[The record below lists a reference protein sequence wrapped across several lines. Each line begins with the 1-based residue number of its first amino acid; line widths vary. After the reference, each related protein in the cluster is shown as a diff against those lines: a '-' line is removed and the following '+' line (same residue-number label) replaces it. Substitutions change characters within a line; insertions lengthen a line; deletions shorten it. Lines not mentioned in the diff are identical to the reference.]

1 MNTSALAIIAEPDYR
16 IRDVLRVELTNASY
30 TVLTAEDADDAEDLA
45 VRMEVQMIVLDV
57 SQVKLQGYSACA
69 RIRRHPGYR
78 TRPIILTATEVETR
92 DTAAAGAAGATALL
106 AKPYSV
112 SELFRVMRPYLSAN
126 DPLWD
131 NLSRVADKPLDWD
144 DAANW
149 SLSAGTGLRR
159 DGRVMPVTSERT
171 VRIPLIRVA

>member
-1 MNTSALAIIAEPDYR
+1 MSTSALAIIVEPDSR

-30 TVLTAEDADDAEDLA
+30 TVLTAEGAEDAEDMA
-45 VRMEVQMIVLDV
+45 ARMEVQMIVLDV
-57 SQVKLQGYSACA
+57 SQVKLRGYSACA

-112 SELFRVMRPYLSAN
+112 SELFRAVRPYLSAH
-126 DPLWD
+126 DPLRD
-131 NLSRVADKPLDWD
+131 NLSRLADKPMDWD

-159 DGRVMPVTSERT
+159 DGRVMSVTSERT
-171 VRIPLIRVA
+171 VRIPLVRVT

>member
-1 MNTSALAIIAEPDYR
+1 
-16 IRDVLRVELTNASY
+16 
-30 TVLTAEDADDAEDLA
+30 
-45 VRMEVQMIVLDV
+45 MIVLDV

-92 DTAAAGAAGATALL
+92 DAAAAGAAGATALL

-112 SELFRVMRPYLSAN
+112 SELFRAVRPYLSAD
-126 DPLWD
+126 DPVWD
-131 NLSRVADKPLDWD
+131 NLPRSSDKLMDWD
-144 DAANW
+144 EAASW

-159 DGRVMPVTSERT
+159 SGRVLPVTSERT
-171 VRIPLIRVA
+171 VRIPLIRIT